1 MVSALKEGGARQGGG
16 RVGKKWGEGEKRAGG
31 GRKGMEEREGKKEGR
46 KERGEATRKEEGG
59 R

>member
-1 MVSALKEGGARQGGG
+1 MKEGGARQGGG
-16 RVGKKWGEGEKRAGG
+16 RVGKKWGEGEKRIGG

-59 R
+59 S